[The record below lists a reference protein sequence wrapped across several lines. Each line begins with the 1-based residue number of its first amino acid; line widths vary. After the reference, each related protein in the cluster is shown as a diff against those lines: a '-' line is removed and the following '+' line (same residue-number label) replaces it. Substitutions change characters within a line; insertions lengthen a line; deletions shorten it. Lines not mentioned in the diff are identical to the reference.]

1 MSSLAAQV
9 VEHPDAGESFGLVI
23 TEEQSESVPYFE
35 MHQGFELVLL
45 LTGSQERQC
54 QQYNAALKPGNVAL
68 VSAWEPHSWR
78 MATPGTT
85 ALVVY
90 FLPEFLGDVH
100 FEGIHWLSLFAAEPA
115 RRPRADGD
123 EVRRRLLAI
132 GHEVRTSAP
141 SRIIHGHP
149 PALAALGLG
158 SRPGA
163 ITTRAVGDSPKNRPP
178 AWETAVRLWV
188 TQILLLLY
196 QSWEHRQETRG
207 NRRIESGHLAQILPA
222 LRLGTGPDGEVVR
235 VSLEEAADACG
246 LSVTQFRTVFR
257 RTMGSSFG
265 RFDLQRRL
273 GQAARLLVTTR
284 ESVQQIAGKC
294 GFTDRSHLLR
304 MFRRRYGKTPAAFR
318 SDGG

>member
-1 MSSLAAQV
+1 MSSLSAQV
-9 VEHPDAGESFGLVI
+9 VEHPKVGESFGLVI
-23 TEEQSESVPYFE
+23 TEEQSETVACFE
-35 MHQGFELVLL
+35 IHQGFELVLL

-54 QQYNAALKPGNVAL
+54 QRYSMTLKPGNVAL
-68 VSAWEPHSWR
+68 VSAWEPHIWR
-78 MATPGTT
+78 MAVPNTT

-100 FEGIHWLSLFAAEPA
+100 FEGVHWLSLFAAEPS
-115 RRPRADGD
+115 RRPRGVGD

-141 SRIIHGHP
+141 SRIIYGHP

-163 ITTRAVGDSPKNRPP
+163 IATLVLGESPQNRPP

-196 QSWEHRQETRG
+196 QSWEHRQETEGCPQIR
-207 NRRIESGHLAQILPA
+207 SGRLAQILPA
-222 LRLGTGPDGEVVR
+222 LRLGIGSDGESVR
-235 VSLEEAADACG
+235 VSLEEAADACR
-246 LSVTQFRTVFR
+246 LSVSQFRSLFR
-257 RTMGSSFG
+257 NTMGTSFG

-273 GQAARLLVTTR
+273 GQAAQLLVATR
-284 ESVQQIAGKC
+284 GTAQCIAERC

-304 MFRRRYGKTPAAFR
+304 MFRRQYGKTPAAFR
-318 SDGG
+318 NDGG